1 MKTVSYLSKEELLK
15 KWEPVLDAGDGIA
28 NESVRL
34 TTAQVLE
41 NTQSDSTPGS
51 LVAEAQTTTN
61 VAGFTQNSTAIGTSM
76 FVENRIVIP
85 TVRRIFPELM
95 AHELFGV
102 QREFFAWLCVCNPSQ
117 V

>member
-41 NTQSDSTPGS
+41 NTQD
-51 LVAEAQTTTN
+51 
-61 VAGFTQNSTAIGTSM
+61 
-76 FVENRIVIP
+76 
-85 TVRRIFPELM
+85 
-95 AHELFGV
+95 
-102 QREFFAWLCVCNPSQ
+102 
-117 V
+117 